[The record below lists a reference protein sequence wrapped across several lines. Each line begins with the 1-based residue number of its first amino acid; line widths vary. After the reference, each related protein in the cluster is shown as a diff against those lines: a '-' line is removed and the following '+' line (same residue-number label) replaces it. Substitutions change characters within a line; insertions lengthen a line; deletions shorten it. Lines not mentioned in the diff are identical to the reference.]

1 MKILGYV
8 KTCLKT
14 IQTRAKRTKNKNN
27 NKNSVLYNSIALDK
41 IC

>member
-14 IQTRAKRTKNKNN
+14 IQTRAKRTKNKN
-27 NKNSVLYNSIALDK
+27 KNSVLYNSIALDK